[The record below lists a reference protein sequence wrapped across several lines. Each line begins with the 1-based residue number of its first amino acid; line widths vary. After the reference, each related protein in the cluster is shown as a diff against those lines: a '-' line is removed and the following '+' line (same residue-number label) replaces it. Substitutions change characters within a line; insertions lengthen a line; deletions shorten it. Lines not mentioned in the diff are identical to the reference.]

1 MLTITIE
8 KNKCYINNK
17 DVLTGFI
24 LDSNNLSNE
33 DLVELYLWCYSI
45 IDSRAKGNVKYGN

>member
-1 MLTITIE
+1 MLNITIE

-45 IDSRAKGNVKYGN
+45 IDSRAKGNVKHGN

>member
-1 MLTITIE
+1 MLAISTE
-8 KNKCYINNK
+8 NNKCYINDK

-45 IDSRAKGNVKYGN
+45 INSRAKGNVKHEN

>member
-1 MLTITIE
+1 MLTISTE
-8 KNKCYINNK
+8 KNKCYINDK

-45 IDSRAKGNVKYGN
+45 IDSRAKGNVKHGN

>member
-1 MLTITIE
+1 MLAISTE
-8 KNKCYINNK
+8 KNKCYINDK

-45 IDSRAKGNVKYGN
+45 INSRTKGNVKHGN

>member
-1 MLTITIE
+1 MLTISTE

-24 LDSNNLSNE
+24 LDSNNLSNT

-45 IDSRAKGNVKYGN
+45 IDSRAKGNVKHGN

>member
-1 MLTITIE
+1 MLNITIE
-8 KNKCYINNK
+8 KNKCYINDQ
-17 DVLTGFI
+17 DVFTGFI

-45 IDSRAKGNVKYGN
+45 IDSRAREKVKYGK

>member
-1 MLTITIE
+1 MLAISTE

-45 IDSRAKGNVKYGN
+45 INSRAKGNVKHGN

>member
-1 MLTITIE
+1 MLAISTE
-8 KNKCYINNK
+8 KNKCYINDK

-45 IDSRAKGNVKYGN
+45 INSRAKGNVKHEN

>member
-1 MLTITIE
+1 MLAISTE
-8 KNKCYINNK
+8 KNKCYINDK

-45 IDSRAKGNVKYGN
+45 INSRAKGNVKHGN

>member
-1 MLTITIE
+1 MLAISTE
-8 KNKCYINNK
+8 KNKCYINDK

-45 IDSRAKGNVKYGN
+45 INNRAKGNAKHGN